1 MKKFLVKRIGYMIV
15 TLVIII
21 TATFYMMH
29 SIPGDPLAHMARNL
43 PEQTKANYYAKY
55 GLDKSTTEQYGI
67 FMKNLI
73 TKGDLGESLK
83 YPGTYITDTLL
94 ENSKVSATPGGLA
107 LIVGV
112 FLGIILG
119 IVAALHKNK
128 WPDYI
133 VMFIAILGITVPVFV
148 LASLLQFVFCVQLGV
163 LPTTGWGSWQNVV
176 LPTVVLSFG
185 TIATYARYV
194 KSNMLDVMNQDYIRT
209 ARALGEGE
217 WSIIWKYAMK
227 NALLPI
233 ITIIGYGF
241 TGLMGGTLIIE
252 QVFSLMGIG
261 TLMLTAIQ
269 TRDVPLVCGIT
280 VVISVIFCLVQ
291 LLVDILYIIFDPR
304 LAVKIEK

>member
-185 TIATYARYV
+185 TLCKVQYAGCYESRLYSDSGS
-194 KSNMLDVMNQDYIRT
+194 KRCQQIQCYPQTCYEKCISSMYDTSRRPDIRNLY
-209 ARALGEGE
+209 RFFRCRKN
-217 WSIIWKYAMK
+217 IW
-227 NALLPI
+227 NTRTWILLHQ
-233 ITIIGYGF
+233 F
-241 TGLMGGTLIIE
+241 N
-252 QVFSLMGIG
+252 
-261 TLMLTAIQ
+261 
-269 TRDVPLVCGIT
+269 
-280 VVISVIFCLVQ
+280 
-291 LLVDILYIIFDPR
+291 
-304 LAVKIEK
+304 

>member
-1 MKKFLVKRIGYMIV
+1 MIV

-185 TIATYARYV
+185 TIATYARLCKVQYAGCYESRLYSDSGS
-194 KSNMLDVMNQDYIRT
+194 KGCQQIQCDPQTCYEKCISPMYDTSRRPDIRNLY
-209 ARALGEGE
+209 RFFRCRKN
-217 WSIIWKYAMK
+217 IW
-227 NALLPI
+227 NTRTWILLHQ
-233 ITIIGYGF
+233 F
-241 TGLMGGTLIIE
+241 N
-252 QVFSLMGIG
+252 
-261 TLMLTAIQ
+261 
-269 TRDVPLVCGIT
+269 
-280 VVISVIFCLVQ
+280 
-291 LLVDILYIIFDPR
+291 
-304 LAVKIEK
+304 

>member
-107 LIVGV
+107 LIAGV

-194 KSNMLDVMNQDYIRT
+194 KSNMLDVMNQDYILT
-209 ARALGEGE
+209 AEAKGVSRFNV
-217 WSIIWKYAMK
+217 IRKHVMK
-227 NALLPI
+227 NAFLPCMTLLVGQI
-233 ITIIGYGF
+233 SGIF
-241 TGLMGGTLIIE
+241 TGSFVVEKIFGIPGTWI
-252 QVFSLMGIG
+252 
-261 TLMLTAIQ
+261 
-269 TRDVPLVCGIT
+269 
-280 VVISVIFCLVQ
+280 
-291 LLVDILYIIFDPR
+291 LLHQFN
-304 LAVKIEK
+304 

>member
-1 MKKFLVKRIGYMIV
+1 M
-15 TLVIII
+15 
-21 TATFYMMH
+21 
-29 SIPGDPLAHMARNL
+29 N
-43 PEQTKANYYAKY
+43 
-55 GLDKSTTEQYGI
+55 
-67 FMKNLI
+67 NLI
-73 TKGDLGESLK
+73 TQGDLGESLK

-194 KSNMLDVMNQDYIRT
+194 KSNMLDVMNQDYILT
-209 ARALGEGE
+209 AEAKGVSRFNV
-217 WSIIWKYAMK
+217 IRKHVMK
-227 NALLPI
+227 NAFLPCM
-233 ITIIGYGF
+233 TFPTGF
-241 TGLMGGTLIIE
+241 
-252 QVFSLMGIG
+252 
-261 TLMLTAIQ
+261 LTAE
-269 TRDVPLVCGIT
+269 L
-280 VVISVIFCLVQ
+280 
-291 LLVDILYIIFDPR
+291 
-304 LAVKIEK
+304 

>member
-1 MKKFLVKRIGYMIV
+1 MGNSVAGYVLPVATVVIITFGPLVKKTR
-15 TLVIII
+15 
-21 TATFYMMH
+21 A
-29 SIPGDPLAHMARNL
+29 
-43 PEQTKANYYAKY
+43 
-55 GLDKSTTEQYGI
+55 
-67 FMKNLI
+67 
-73 TKGDLGESLK
+73 
-83 YPGTYITDTLL
+83 
-94 ENSKVSATPGGLA
+94 
-107 LIVGV
+107 
-112 FLGIILG
+112 
-119 IVAALHKNK
+119 
-128 WPDYI
+128 
-133 VMFIAILGITVPVFV
+133 V
-148 LASLLQFVFCVQLGV
+148 L
-163 LPTTGWGSWQNVV
+163 
-176 LPTVVLSFG
+176 
-185 TIATYARYV
+185 
-194 KSNMLDVMNQDYIRT
+194 LDVMNQDYIRT

>member
-163 LPTTGWGSWQNVV
+163 LPTTGCIEFWHDCHLCSLCKVQYAGCYESRLYSDSGSKGCQQIQCD
-176 LPTVVLSFG
+176 PQTCYEKCISPMYD
-185 TIATYARYV
+185 TSRRP
-194 KSNMLDVMNQDYIRT
+194 DIRNLY
-209 ARALGEGE
+209 RFFRCRKN
-217 WSIIWKYAMK
+217 IW
-227 NALLPI
+227 NTRTWILLHQ
-233 ITIIGYGF
+233 F
-241 TGLMGGTLIIE
+241 N
-252 QVFSLMGIG
+252 
-261 TLMLTAIQ
+261 
-269 TRDVPLVCGIT
+269 
-280 VVISVIFCLVQ
+280 
-291 LLVDILYIIFDPR
+291 
-304 LAVKIEK
+304 

>member
-148 LASLLQFVFCVQLGV
+148 LASLLQCILCTTRSIANNRMGKLAECGSSDRCIEFWHDCHLCSLCKVQYAGCYESRLYSDS
-163 LPTTGWGSWQNVV
+163 GSKRCQQIQCD
-176 LPTVVLSFG
+176 PQTCYEKCISPMYD
-185 TIATYARYV
+185 TSRRP
-194 KSNMLDVMNQDYIRT
+194 DIRNLY
-209 ARALGEGE
+209 RFFRCRKN
-217 WSIIWKYAMK
+217 IW
-227 NALLPI
+227 NTRTWILLHQ
-233 ITIIGYGF
+233 F
-241 TGLMGGTLIIE
+241 N
-252 QVFSLMGIG
+252 
-261 TLMLTAIQ
+261 
-269 TRDVPLVCGIT
+269 
-280 VVISVIFCLVQ
+280 
-291 LLVDILYIIFDPR
+291 
-304 LAVKIEK
+304 

>member
-163 LPTTGWGSWQNVV
+163 LPTTGWGSKRCQQIQCD
-176 LPTVVLSFG
+176 PQTCYEKCISPMYD
-185 TIATYARYV
+185 TSRRP
-194 KSNMLDVMNQDYIRT
+194 DIRNLY
-209 ARALGEGE
+209 RFFRCRKN
-217 WSIIWKYAMK
+217 IW
-227 NALLPI
+227 NTRTWILLHQ
-233 ITIIGYGF
+233 F
-241 TGLMGGTLIIE
+241 N
-252 QVFSLMGIG
+252 
-261 TLMLTAIQ
+261 
-269 TRDVPLVCGIT
+269 
-280 VVISVIFCLVQ
+280 
-291 LLVDILYIIFDPR
+291 
-304 LAVKIEK
+304 

>member
-1 MKKFLVKRIGYMIV
+1 MIV

-185 TIATYARYV
+185 TIATYAR
-194 KSNMLDVMNQDYIRT
+194 
-209 ARALGEGE
+209 
-217 WSIIWKYAMK
+217 
-227 NALLPI
+227 
-233 ITIIGYGF
+233 
-241 TGLMGGTLIIE
+241 
-252 QVFSLMGIG
+252 
-261 TLMLTAIQ
+261 
-269 TRDVPLVCGIT
+269 
-280 VVISVIFCLVQ
+280 
-291 LLVDILYIIFDPR
+291 
-304 LAVKIEK
+304 

>member
-128 WPDYI
+128 WPPCGTPRPSVGNQPHLPGGRREHGNRREQECLSGARREACDDYK
-133 VMFIAILGITVPVFV
+133 ADPCGRGEL
-148 LASLLQFVFCVQLGV
+148 C
-163 LPTTGWGSWQNVV
+163 
-176 LPTVVLSFG
+176 
-185 TIATYARYV
+185 
-194 KSNMLDVMNQDYIRT
+194 QD
-209 ARALGEGE
+209 
-217 WSIIWKYAMK
+217 
-227 NALLPI
+227 
-233 ITIIGYGF
+233 
-241 TGLMGGTLIIE
+241 
-252 QVFSLMGIG
+252 
-261 TLMLTAIQ
+261 
-269 TRDVPLVCGIT
+269 D
-280 VVISVIFCLVQ
+280 
-291 LLVDILYIIFDPR
+291 
-304 LAVKIEK
+304 

>member
-119 IVAALHKNK
+119 IVAALHSHVHSNTG
-128 WPDYI
+128 YYGSS
-133 VMFIAILGITVPVFV
+133 LRTGITSSVCILCTTRSVANNRMGK
-148 LASLLQFVFCVQLGV
+148 LAECGSSDRCIEFWHDCHLCSLCKVQYAGCYESRLYSDSGSKRCQQIQCDPQTCYEKCISPMYDTSRRPDIRNLYRFFRCRKNIWNTRTWILLHQF
-163 LPTTGWGSWQNVV
+163 N
-176 LPTVVLSFG
+176 
-185 TIATYARYV
+185 
-194 KSNMLDVMNQDYIRT
+194 
-209 ARALGEGE
+209 
-217 WSIIWKYAMK
+217 
-227 NALLPI
+227 
-233 ITIIGYGF
+233 
-241 TGLMGGTLIIE
+241 
-252 QVFSLMGIG
+252 
-261 TLMLTAIQ
+261 
-269 TRDVPLVCGIT
+269 
-280 VVISVIFCLVQ
+280 
-291 LLVDILYIIFDPR
+291 
-304 LAVKIEK
+304 

>member
-185 TIATYARYV
+185 TIATYAGCYESRLYSDSGS
-194 KSNMLDVMNQDYIRT
+194 KRCQQIQCDPQTCYEKCISPMYDTSRRPDIRNLY
-209 ARALGEGE
+209 RFFRCRKN
-217 WSIIWKYAMK
+217 IW
-227 NALLPI
+227 NTRTWILLHQ
-233 ITIIGYGF
+233 F
-241 TGLMGGTLIIE
+241 N
-252 QVFSLMGIG
+252 
-261 TLMLTAIQ
+261 
-269 TRDVPLVCGIT
+269 
-280 VVISVIFCLVQ
+280 
-291 LLVDILYIIFDPR
+291 
-304 LAVKIEK
+304 